1 VTLGIVGAGK
11 LGTALAKAA
20 VDAGIAVTLTS
31 RDVEGTRLIA
41 EVMVPGASV
50 GTLDDVAHADI
61 VVLALPLHRLRD
73 LPPGAFN
80 GNIVVDAINWWEP
93 VDGPMSRFG
102 VGAAETSRLVRELFR
117 GARVVK
123 ALNQLGYHD
132 IEDGRRPAGSAE
144 RLGVAVAG
152 DDPQAVIT
160 VSTLVDTLGFD
171 PVAVGTLDEGQT
183 LGPGG
188 PAFGVAMTAPE
199 LKRALSLEPTA

>member
-20 VDAGIAVTLTS
+20 VDAGIEVTLTS

-41 EVMVPGASV
+41 EVMVPGAKV
-50 GTLDDVAHADI
+50 GTLTEVAAAAV

-73 LPPGAFN
+73 LPPGVFS
-80 GNIVVDAINWWEP
+80 GHIVVDAINWWEP
-93 VDGPMSRFG
+93 VDGSMDRFG
-102 VGAAETSRLVRELFR
+102 VAPAETSRLVRELFR

-132 IEDGRRPAGSAE
+132 IEDGRRASGAPD

-152 DDPQAVIT
+152 DDPEAVNA
-160 VSTLVDTLGFD
+160 VMALVDTLGFD

-188 PAFGVAMTAPE
+188 PAFGVAMTASD
-199 LKRALSLEPTA
+199 LKRALSPK